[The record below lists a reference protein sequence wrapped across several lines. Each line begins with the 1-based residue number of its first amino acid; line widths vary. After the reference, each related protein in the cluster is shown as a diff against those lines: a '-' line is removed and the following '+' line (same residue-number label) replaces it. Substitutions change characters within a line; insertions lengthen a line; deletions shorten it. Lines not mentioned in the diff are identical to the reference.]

1 MRVGGD
7 GDFCSRE
14 HRNQFRLRKG
24 MDRLMEANKVA
35 SLMRRRENPKQIPLA
50 RLIASSAMEPRPG
63 RATAA
68 FQTARMGLCL
78 PPRPIVLARAAVAKT
93 GQILKL
99 QPANA
104 AGQSRME
111 AAELVQFSKRRPSP
125 PNRSIS
131 NSAVRL
137 VPAPAAKPCSAANA
151 FKQGPRECGAML
163 RASRGAANRL
173 SHRAADWGAHARLA
187 APFQEEPRAPLP
199 QTTAGPRL
207 AAARRFPP
215 RTPAAKQT
223 GRRQKRSSRFG
234 SARVQPVLVRSVPVP
249 AEIVMCAVRMR
260 EPAIKLPASS
270 SRAPVRSVCRQ
281 NPVRLVS
288 AAGSDWFPERQVR
301 RVPWMREPS
310 ADALQVQIRG
320 LGALP
325 FPLRGAVRSTIA
337 PRGASD
343 AYRLQEVAFAPDS
356 TFDYPTRNLNGSLN
370 LRQTAAPPRA
380 ETPGLIEESFNS
392 GLERW
397 MGDTSGWRID
407 AAGAYPA
414 GLALFQPSLT
424 LRDSEVEFLA
434 RIEKRGLSFVI
445 RASNLSNYHRIS
457 IGLSESGRHELR
469 RSAVIGG
476 IEEPAMV
483 LPLGARLKAGA
494 AFTVKVRALRN
505 DVTISVDGETVAQWT
520 DGRLPMGGIGFTA
533 GKNEQAR
540 IYWIRLTP
548 AAGPQLEAAS
558 SRHSRSTS

>member
-50 RLIASSAMEPRPG
+50 RLINSSTMEPRPG
-63 RATAA
+63 CATAA
-68 FQTARMGLCL
+68 FNTARRNLLL
-78 PPRPIVLARAAVAKT
+78 PQRPIVLARTGVAGT
-93 GQILKL
+93 GRILRL
-99 QPANA
+99 QATKA
-104 AGQSRME
+104 AGQSRMDS
-111 AAELVQFSKRRPSP
+111 AELVQFSKRRPSLP
-125 PNRSIS
+125 EHSIS
-131 NSAVRL
+131 KSAVRL
-137 VPAPAAKPCSAANA
+137 APAGAAKPGSAAKASN
-151 FKQGPRECGAML
+151 QGPRECGAVL
-163 RASRGAANRL
+163 RASRGATNGL
-173 SHRAADWGAHARLA
+173 SHRVAGWGGRARLA
-187 APFQEEPRAPLP
+187 AGFREEPRAPLR
-199 QTTAGPRL
+199 QT
-207 AAARRFPP
+207 AAATRIAAAPSFPP
-215 RTPAAKQT
+215 HKAAASKIS
-223 GRRQKRSSRFG
+223 RRQKRSSGFA
-234 SARVQPVLVRSVPVP
+234 SARVQPVHVHSVIVP

-260 EPAIKLPASS
+260 EPAIT
-270 SRAPVRSVCRQ
+270 APVPSFQVAVCSVRRQ
-281 NPVRLVS
+281 DPKRVVS
-288 AAGSDWFPERQVR
+288 AAGSDWLPGPQVCR
-301 RVPWMREPS
+301 APWMREPS
-310 ADALQVQIRG
+310 ADTLQLQIRG

-325 FPLRGAVRSTIA
+325 FPVRGAVRSPVA
-337 PRGASD
+337 PSGASD

-356 TFDYPTRNLNGSLN
+356 TFDYPARNLNGSLN
-370 LRQTAAPPRA
+370 LRQTAAPVRT
-380 ETPGLIEESFNS
+380 EVPGLIEESFNS

-397 MGDTSGWRID
+397 MGDTSGWRVD

-476 IEEPAMV
+476 IEEPAVV

-494 AFTVKVRALRN
+494 AFTVKARALRN
-505 DVTISVDGETVAQWT
+505 DVAISVDGETVAQWT
-520 DGRLPMGGIGFTA
+520 DGRLPLGGIGFTA

-548 AAGPQLEAAS
+548 AGGPQLEAAS
-558 SRHSRSTS
+558 SRQSRSTS